1 VRLLCRVLKVARSSF
16 YDWMADRKPM
26 SKVGN
31 ASLSVHVRAIHR
43 RSRGTY
49 GSPRIHAEL
58 KSEGHRVGRHRVARL
73 MREMGLSGTP
83 KRRFRVTTTRSK
95 HTMPVAEN
103 VLQRDFHVD
112 VPNRVWVG
120 DITYLSTAA
129 GFVYLSVL
137 LDLYSRKV
145 VGWSLAS
152 HMHTEL
158 CMNALNQ
165 AITTRSPGPGLLHH
179 SDRGSQYTSGAYQG
193 ALAAISAR
201 PSMSRKGDCW
211 DNAVAES
218 FFGTL
223 EQELVRSSPRWAD
236 EAEARKAVGDYIH
249 RFYNAQRRHSTLGY
263 LSPVDFELRHKTSA
277 RAA

>member
-1 VRLLCRVLKVARSSF
+1 
-16 YDWMADRKPM
+16 M

-112 VPNRVWVG
+112 APNRVWVG

-129 GFVYLSVL
+129 GFVVLSVL
-137 LDLYSRKV
+137 LDLYRRKV
-145 VGWSLAS
+145 VGWSLAP
-152 HMHTEL
+152 HMHTER

-165 AITTRSPGPGLLHH
+165 AKPTRSPAPGLLHH

-236 EAEARKAVGDYIH
+236 GEEARKAVGETIH
-249 RFYNAQRRHSTLGY
+249 SFYNAQRRHSSLGY
-263 LSPVDFELRHKTSA
+263 LSPVDFELRHHTSA